1 MCGFPAMVWLVRLGD
16 LTTDCSGAS
25 RQRRSLRSHCLP
37 VGAEGSCQVA
47 KGWTLSMKLR
57 EHRLRRWKRP
67 CSDRSGECQQLRLV
81 RLVGMN
87 TMWSH
92 LSDASRR
99 RGRQRGEALMEQRPQ
114 RGTNRGRSGM
124 VARSTDGHKTNASLG
139 AEHLERVGMEML

>member
-1 MCGFPAMVWLVRLGD
+1 M
-16 LTTDCSGAS
+16 
-25 RQRRSLRSHCLP
+25 
-37 VGAEGSCQVA
+37 
-47 KGWTLSMKLR
+47 
-57 EHRLRRWKRP
+57 
-67 CSDRSGECQQLRLV
+67 SDRSGEWQQLRFV

-99 RGRQRGEALMEQRPQ
+99 RGRQRGEALMERRPQ

-139 AEHLERVGMEML
+139 AEHLERVGKGGTEYFCSLCVLTCYRANDFTATMFSFVVLVQLKHLTI